1 MSSISLESHDRCTHG
16 KRVRSPGPVFI
27 ADTTL
32 KVLSSVGILESSDLT
47 WMGLERNHPRGRSQ
61 HEKLLTGF
69 FLRGPQILQS
79 WR

>member
-1 MSSISLESHDRCTHG
+1 MTDAPMERESG
-16 KRVRSPGPVFI
+16 ALVLPVFI